1 MAINKVITKPPK
13 IHAGLKNCLTYVL
26 RSDKT
31 EQTLT
36 SITGPYKH
44 KELNANFAYQSFLQE
59 KKIWDKDKGRMCS
72 HSIISWHKDE
82 KITQEEAFAF
92 GQEFAEKWFAGF
104 QTVIAVHQDRDHIHC
119 HMVTN
124 SVSYED
130 GRKYHSSKRD
140 LEQMKLMTNE
150 MCKKRNLTVAEKGK
164 HFDGTAIEAGE
175 VISWNQE
182 KYQLFKKDARK
193 SYLWECANSVV
204 NVMKQC
210 ISREQF
216 IEKMEKYGWQV
227 HWKDTRKYITFENR
241 EGKKVRD
248 VTLAKT
254 FHLEM
259 GKEVLEH
266 EFIRQRGEAESAE
279 QELKQYYRQL
289 KDIDAGNV
297 TETQRDLVSESRVI
311 KNKSECARRT
321 AEGFNRSVRYNEA
334 QSTAEHRE
342 RQLEEQRRMDA
353 EREARE
359 ARKRNRKRSGPER

>member
-1 MAINKVITKPPK
+1 M
-13 IHAGLKNCLTYVL
+13 
-26 RSDKT
+26 
-31 EQTLT
+31 
-36 SITGPYKH
+36 
-44 KELNANFAYQSFLQE
+44 NANFAYQSFLQE

-311 KNKSECARRT
+311 KSKSECARRT

>member
-1 MAINKVITKPPK
+1 MAINKSITKPPK
-13 IHAGLKNCLTYVL
+13 SHGGLSNCLSYVL
-26 RSDKT
+26 RSDKI
-31 EQTLT
+31 ESSLT
-36 SITGPYKH
+36 AITGPYEQ
-44 KELNANFAYQSFLQE
+44 KELTANQAYQAFLKE
-59 KKIWDKDKGRMCS
+59 KQIWKKDSGRMCA
-72 HSIISWHKDE
+72 HNIISWHKNE
-82 KITQEEAFAF
+82 KITPEEAFVF
-92 GQEFAEKWFAGF
+92 GKEFAEKWFSGF

-119 HMVTN
+119 HLVTN

-130 GRKYHSSKRD
+130 GRKYHSSKKD
-140 LEQMKLMTNE
+140 LEQMKLLTNE
-150 MCKKRNLTVAEKGK
+150 MCKERNLTIAEKGK
-164 HFDGTAIEAGE
+164 HFDGTTIEAGE

-182 KYQLFKKDARK
+182 RYQLFKKDAKK
-193 SYLWECANSVV
+193 SYLWECAKSVL

-216 IEKMEKYGWQV
+216 IEKMEKNGWQV

-248 VTLAKT
+248 VTLAKI

-266 EFIRQRGEAESAE
+266 EFIRQRGEAE

-289 KDIDAGNV
+289 EDIDAGNV

-311 KNKSECARRT
+311 KSKSECARRT
-321 AEGFNRSVRYNEA
+321 AEGFNRSVRCNEA
-334 QSTAEHRE
+334 QSTAEYRE